1 MQFDTT
7 TFILEII
14 NFLVLIWILQRLFYK
29 PVLAVI
35 NKRRNEITRT
45 LDHAETLRQEA
56 ESLRERYENRQ
67 KLWEQ
72 EKSALQN
79 QLQQQLDSER
89 ALQRAKLQTEL
100 DDLRRKA
107 ETALEHQQAGLQR
120 EAEKQAL
127 QNSAKFAQ
135 LILQQAAGPELEAR
149 LLDLLL
155 SQLDQLPPDIC
166 RLCLQLA
173 ESKKQ
178 MTINVASAFG
188 LSPEQQARIEA
199 KFRQMISTPL
209 AFKYLQDQAL
219 ISGLRI
225 DVGAWVLQAN
235 VQHELTGFA
244 ELAYGTD

>member
-7 TFILEII
+7 TFILEIV

-35 NKRRNEITRT
+35 SKRQSEIAQT
-45 LDHAETLRQEA
+45 LDNAETLRREA
-56 ESLRERYENRQ
+56 ESLQARYENRQ
-67 KLWEQ
+67 TLWEQ

-89 ALQRAKLQTEL
+89 SLQLAKLQTEL

-107 ETALEHQQAGLQR
+107 ESALEHQQAILQR

-135 LILQQAAGPELEAR
+135 LILEQAAGPELEAR

-155 SQLDQLPPDIC
+155 SQLDQLPPEVC

-173 ESKKQ
+173 ENKKQ
-178 MTINVASAFG
+178 VAINVASAFG
-188 LSPEQQARIEA
+188 LSPEQQARVET

-209 AFKYLQDQAL
+209 IFKYQQDPAL
-219 ISGLRI
+219 VSGLRI